1 MRRAWDKNHHLVGS
15 DEKWTPE
22 SLSLINKTD
31 SKSINDGT
39 QRLYRTVPSEKRDKE
54 ATRNL
59 KMKAQASHEH
69 KLNRNG
75 RGRGCKHMDQMKRS
89 QDDSSN
95 LCLFFFQCELYCW
108 RIEAN

>member
-22 SLSLINKTD
+22 SLSLINKTAVYTD

-89 QDDSSN
+89 QNDSSN
-95 LCLFFFQCELYCW
+95 
-108 RIEAN
+108 RGT